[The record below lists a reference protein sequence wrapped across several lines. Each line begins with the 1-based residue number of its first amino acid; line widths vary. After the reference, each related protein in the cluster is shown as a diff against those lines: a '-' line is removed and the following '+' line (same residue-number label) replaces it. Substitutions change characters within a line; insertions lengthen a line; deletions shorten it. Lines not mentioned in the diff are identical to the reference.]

1 MVRVNTNSFV
11 FGRDTFP
18 DWFKEKDKQG
28 KVKYKYTNNL
38 MSGAV
43 LQTQY
48 GEQEVFIGDTIM
60 LINNELVVVKEN
72 AAKKYM
78 EGGKHV

>member
-1 MVRVNTNSFV
+1 MISVNTNSFV

-18 DWFKEKDKQG
+18 DWFKVKDKQG
-28 KVKYKYTNNL
+28 KVKYKYQINL
-38 MSGAV
+38 MSGAI

-60 LINNELVVVKEN
+60 LINDELVVVKEN
-72 AAKKYM
+72 AANKYM
-78 EGGKHV
+78 EGGK

>member
-1 MVRVNTNSFV
+1 MIRVNINSFV

-28 KVKYKYTNNL
+28 KVKYKYQINL
-38 MSGAV
+38 MSGAI
-43 LQTQY
+43 LQTQH

-72 AAKKYM
+72 AANKYM
-78 EGGKHV
+78 EGGK

>member
-1 MVRVNTNSFV
+1 MIRVNTNSFI

-18 DWFKEKDKQG
+18 DWFREKDRQG
-28 KVKYKYTNNL
+28 KVKYRYTNNL

-43 LQTQY
+43 LQTSA

-72 AAKKYM
+72 AANKYM
-78 EGGKHV
+78 EGGRNV